1 MGEELYLRLKI
12 ISGHNLKDSDT
23 VGKSDPYAKIA
34 IPGYKKTARTKTKKN
49 TLNPKWNEEFIF
61 KVAPNLDE
69 MISIVVKDK
78 DKLTSDDF
86 LGKIQI
92 DMNDIPREGDEVP
105 VSNIFYDLKSKDLNS
120 MKEGGQIQVYHAFI
134 DTDTMNSRLLNSPI
148 YGNTIWSIMHRRHKK
163 KEKSKFKVK
172 IDFSSGSSSEDEN
185 DDFFIGVHAAEEEED
200 ENDFDEIIE
209 AIQECQIS
217 ASNKSEGND
226 SGGNGGEC
234 GGAQD
239 GAGDESGGADYSGGD
254 GDCGGGDEDCGGSFD
269 FGGGGDDGGGGDCGG
284 DGGE

>member
-12 ISGHNLKDSDT
+12 ISGHNLKDSDI

-34 IPGYKKTARTKTKKN
+34 IPGYKKPVRTKAKKN

-69 MISIVVKDK
+69 KISIVVKDK

-92 DMNDIPREGDEVP
+92 DMNDIPREGDGVP
-105 VSNIFYDLKSKDLNS
+105 VSNIFYDLKSKDMNS

-185 DDFFIGVHAAEEEED
+185 DDFFIGVQED
-200 ENDFDEIIE
+200 EDDFDAIIE
-209 AIQECQIS
+209 AIQECQIN
-217 ASNKSEGND
+217 ASNKTGGND
-226 SGGNGGEC
+226 GHGDNSGGFSHEY
-234 GGAQD
+234 GA
-239 GAGDESGGADYSGGD
+239 SGGADYSGGD
-254 GDCGGGDEDCGGSFD
+254 EDYGGGDEDGGGFFD